1 MDSPITIAR
10 ALSEC
15 PLEDLGAGL
24 DRVAPAWRA
33 LVAHN
38 VVWFI
43 AGRIIALPV
52 REDRATALEAVPEPW
67 RAKVAAVVAMV
78 FAARLELRQR
88 TFASAGSA

>member
-1 MDSPITIAR
+1 MDSPIAIAR
-10 ALSEC
+10 ALSQR
-15 PLEDLGAGL
+15 PLEELDAGL
-24 DRVAPAWRA
+24 ARVAPAWRA
-33 LVAHN
+33 LIEHN

-43 AGRIIALPV
+43 AGRIIALPL
-52 REDRATALEAVPEPW
+52 REDRAAALEAVPEPW

>member
-1 MDSPITIAR
+1 MDSPISIAR
-10 ALSEC
+10 ALSERQ
-15 PLEDLGAGL
+15 LADLPAGL
-24 DRVAPAWRA
+24 GQVAPAWRA
-33 LVAHN
+33 LVEHN

-43 AGRIIALPV
+43 AGRIIALPA
-52 REDRATALEAVPEPW
+52 REDRAAALEAVPEPW